1 MLLVDARPPVHWSP
15 DEVGQAVEKQ
25 QKRAGALVA
34 LVKARLEADY
44 AVVRAELNRLAGGQA
59 SGRVA
64 VLARNAMLAQEAVEL
79 QTLAAEV
86 AAGEESKNA
95 DTSLRHMS
103 GLSVF
108 ASQAL
113 DKAYDAAR
121 EEGKRA
127 NPVADLRR
135 TIGLSPSD
143 PGADDHDTGAMGHG
157 GPSANVVD
165 GAEDSAVAL
174 SPLRHPGEGVSG
186 PPPPEFPAP
195 SEKDQP

>member
-1 MLLVDARPPVHWSP
+1 MQLVDARPPVHWSP
-15 DEVGQAVEKQ
+15 DEVGQAIERQ

-86 AAGEESKNA
+86 AAGEESKGA

-121 EEGKRA
+121 EEGKCA
-127 NPVADLRR
+127 NPVADLRK

-143 PGADDHDTGAMGHG
+143 PGADDPDTGAMGQG
-157 GPSANVVD
+157 RPSANVLD
-165 GAEDSAVAL
+165 GAEDLAVGRPPVDAPPA
-174 SPLRHPGEGVSG
+174 STFG
-186 PPPPEFPAP
+186 PPL
-195 SEKDQP
+195 SEIQEPK